1 MFKKVFQLFAGTVL
15 ASFGIA
21 SVVQSGLGCMATT
34 VANFAV
40 GNWLNISVGMAG
52 FLIEVIVLMILL
64 YLGEGVSL
72 TGLVNMS
79 LGSVLIDVFIAILP
93 SSKFIIF
100 GLLLAPIGWM
110 LQGMAGLGESNNNL
124 LMTAILKRTKMKIWK
139 VKAIQEFIYVAIGL
153 LGARER
159 ISLFTVVLS
168 FGLGYLIQFTYKV
181 FGFNPTEVEHKYL
194 IKGKERNLVKEGK

>member
-34 VANFAV
+34 VGNFAV
-40 GNWLNISVGMAG
+40 GNWLNMSVGMAG
-52 FLIEVIVLMILL
+52 FLIEVILLMVLL

-93 SSKFIIF
+93 LGKFMII

-110 LQGMAGLGESNNNL
+110 LQAKSGLGESNNNL
-124 LMTAILKRTKMKIWK
+124 LTTSILKRTKAKLWQ
-139 VKAIQEFIYVAIGL
+139 VKAIQEFIYVTMGL
-153 LGARER
+153 IGARER
-159 ISLFTVVLS
+159 ISLFTIVLS
-168 FGLGYLIQFTYKV
+168 FGLGYLIQFEYGLFKFDPTKV
-181 FGFNPTEVEHKYL
+181 KQSFL
-194 IKGKERNLVKEGK
+194 IKGKERKLVKEGK

>member
-34 VANFAV
+34 VGNFAV
-40 GNWLNISVGMAG
+40 GNWLNMSVGMAG
-52 FLIEVIVLMILL
+52 FLIEVILLMVLL

-93 SSKFIIF
+93 LGKFMII

-110 LQGMAGLGESNNNL
+110 LQAKSGLGESNNNL
-124 LMTAILKRTKMKIWK
+124 LTTSILKRTKAKLWQ
-139 VKAIQEFIYVAIGL
+139 VKAIQEFIYVTMGL
-153 LGARER
+153 IGARER
-159 ISLFTVVLS
+159 ISLFTIVLS
-168 FGLGYLIQFTYKV
+168 FGLGYLIQFEYGLFK
-181 FGFNPTEVEHKYL
+181 FDPTKVEHKYL

>member
-34 VANFAV
+34 VGNFAV
-40 GNWLNISVGMAG
+40 GNWLNMSVGMAG
-52 FLIEVIVLMILL
+52 FLIEVILLMVLL

-93 SSKFIIF
+93 LGKFMII

-110 LQGMAGLGESNNNL
+110 LQAKSGLGESNNNL
-124 LMTAILKRTKMKIWK
+124 LTTSILKRTKAKLWQ
-139 VKAIQEFIYVAIGL
+139 VKAIQEFIYVTMGL
-153 LGARER
+153 IGARER
-159 ISLFTVVLS
+159 ISLFTIVLS
-168 FGLGYLIQFTYKV
+168 FGLGYLIQFEYGLFK
-181 FGFNPTEVEHKYL
+181 FNPTKVEHKYL

>member
-34 VANFAV
+34 VGNFAV
-40 GNWLNISVGMAG
+40 GNWLNMSVGMAG
-52 FLIEVIVLMILL
+52 FLIEVILLMVLL

-93 SSKFIIF
+93 LGKFMII

-110 LQGMAGLGESNNNL
+110 LQAKSGLGESNNNL
-124 LMTAILKRTKMKIWK
+124 LTTSILKRTKAKLWQ
-139 VKAIQEFIYVAIGL
+139 VKAVQEFIYVTMGL
-153 LGARER
+153 IGARER
-159 ISLFTVVLS
+159 TSLFTIVLS
-168 FGLGYLIQFTYKV
+168 FGLGYLIQFEYGLFK
-181 FGFNPTEVEHKYL
+181 FDPTKVEHKYL

>member
-34 VANFAV
+34 VGNFAV
-40 GNWLNISVGMAG
+40 GNWLNMSVGMAG
-52 FLIEVIVLMILL
+52 FLIEVILLMVLL

-79 LGSVLIDVFIAILP
+79 LGSILIDVFIAILP
-93 SSKFIIF
+93 LGKFMII

-110 LQGMAGLGESNNNL
+110 LQAKSGLGESNNNL
-124 LMTAILKRTKMKIWK
+124 LTTSILKRTKAKLWQ
-139 VKAIQEFIYVAIGL
+139 VKAIQEFIYVTMGL
-153 LGARER
+153 IGARER
-159 ISLFTVVLS
+159 ISLF
-168 FGLGYLIQFTYKV
+168 
-181 FGFNPTEVEHKYL
+181 
-194 IKGKERNLVKEGK
+194 KENKKLLRILFYY

>member
-34 VANFAV
+34 VGNFAV
-40 GNWLNISVGMAG
+40 GNWLNMSVGMAG
-52 FLIEVIVLMILL
+52 FLIEVILLIVLL

-93 SSKFIIF
+93 LGKFMII

-110 LQGMAGLGESNNNL
+110 LQAKSGLGESNNNL
-124 LMTAILKRTKMKIWK
+124 LTTSILKRTKAKLWQ
-139 VKAIQEFIYVAIGL
+139 VKAIQEFIYVTMGL
-153 LGARER
+153 IGARER
-159 ISLFTVVLS
+159 ISLFTIVLS
-168 FGLGYLIQFTYKV
+168 FGLGYLIQFEYSLFK
-181 FGFNPTEVEHKYL
+181 FEPTKVEHKYL

>member
-34 VANFAV
+34 VGNFAV
-40 GNWLNISVGMAG
+40 GNWLNMSVGMAG
-52 FLIEVIVLMILL
+52 FLIEVILLMVLL

-93 SSKFIIF
+93 LGKFMII

-110 LQGMAGLGESNNNL
+110 LQAKSGLGESNNNL
-124 LMTAILKRTKMKIWK
+124 LTTSILKRTKAKLWQ
-139 VKAIQEFIYVAIGL
+139 VKAIQEFIYVTMGL
-153 LGARER
+153 IGARER
-159 ISLFTVVLS
+159 ISLFTIVLS
-168 FGLGYLIQFTYKV
+168 FGLGYLIQFEYSLFKFDPTKV
-181 FGFNPTEVEHKYL
+181 KQSYL
-194 IKGKERNLVKEGK
+194 IKGKERNLIKEGK

>member
-34 VANFAV
+34 VGNFAV
-40 GNWLNISVGMAG
+40 GNWLNMSVGMAG
-52 FLIEVIVLMILL
+52 FLIEVILLMVLL

-93 SSKFIIF
+93 LGKFMII

-110 LQGMAGLGESNNNL
+110 LQAKSGLGESNNNL
-124 LMTAILKRTKMKIWK
+124 LTTSILKRTKAKLWQ
-139 VKAIQEFIYVAIGL
+139 VKAIQEFIYVTMGL
-153 LGARER
+153 IGARER
-159 ISLFTVVLS
+159 ISLFTIVLS
-168 FGLGYLIQFTYKV
+168 FGLGYLIQFEYGLFK
-181 FGFNPTEVEHKYL
+181 FEPTKVEHKYL